1 MAEVKDRM
9 SDLDQPSS
17 HEIRDN
23 IRRTRAQ
30 MDKTVDAIEEK
41 LSPAELVHEAW
52 GLFRGGSGSSVNRVV
67 RIAKQ
72 HPMPT
77 AIIGLGLA
85 WMVYESAGGG
95 QRHAGP
101 VRYAPMPEP
110 GHGLGE
116 RGAGTLDAARRGVAA
131 AGRRA
136 TETAG
141 AAVDQ
146 AADLA
151 GQARDMASDVAGTV
165 RDRASEL
172 GRQASEL
179 GGQARQGA
187 QDVRVGFWQTV
198 EEQPLVVGVATLA
211 AGLIAGL
218 LLPATP
224 RENELMGKARD
235 TLLDEV
241 KGLGAEALKTGQ
253 RVASAAADSLKQS
266 VDAQGVSVE
275 AVADT
280 LRAVGRDV
288 AETVRTEA
296 STVMADAKADA
307 KADQPAPPRQENAPS
322 QQTPQRP
329 QAPAPPQQSSQPQQH
344 PQPQQTSQPQP
355 PRHRAA

>member
-1 MAEVKDRM
+1 MAQVKDRM
-9 SDLDQPSS
+9 SDDEERTAR
-17 HEIRDN
+17 EIRDD

-30 MDKTVDAIEEK
+30 MDATVDAIEDK
-41 LSPAELVHEAW
+41 LSPGELVHEAW
-52 GLFRGGSGSSVNRVV
+52 GLFRGGSGSSVNRVW

-77 AIIGLGLA
+77 AILGVGIA
-85 WMVYESAGGG
+85 WMAYESASDG
-95 QRHAGP
+95 QPHADR
-101 VRYAPMPEP
+101 VRYATAPEP
-110 GHGLGE
+110 GYGE
-116 RGAGTLDAARRGVAA
+116 RGEGAFDSARGGMAAT
-131 AGRRA
+131 GRRA
-136 TETAG
+136 SEAAG

-151 GQARDMASDVAGTV
+151 GQARDVASDVAGQARDMASEAAGAV

-179 GGQARQGA
+179 GSQARQSA
-187 QDVRVGFWQTV
+187 RDMRVGFWQTV
-198 EEQPLVVGVATLA
+198 EEQPLVVGIATLA

-224 RENELMGKARD
+224 RENEMMGKARD

-266 VDAQGVSVE
+266 VDEHGVNVQ

-288 AETVRTEA
+288 VETVKNEA
-296 STVMADAKADA
+296 GAATKPDARPE
-307 KADQPAPPRQENAPS
+307 QSERRQEAAQS
-322 QQTPQRP
+322 QQTGQRQTPQSE
-329 QAPAPPQQSSQPQQH
+329 QQQPPQPPQSQPQ
-344 PQPQQTSQPQP
+344 
-355 PRHRAA
+355 RHRAA

>member
-1 MAEVKDRM
+1 MAEVKDRI
-9 SDLDQPSS
+9 SDDDERTAR
-17 HEIRDN
+17 EIRDD

-30 MDKTVDAIEEK
+30 MDATVDAIEER
-41 LSPAELVHEAW
+41 LSPAELAHEAW
-52 GLFRGGSGSSVNRVV
+52 GLFRGGSGSSVNRVW
-67 RIAKQ
+67 RIARQ

-77 AIIGLGLA
+77 AIIGVGLA
-85 WMVYESAGGG
+85 WMVYESASGG
-95 QRHAGP
+95 QAPAGRA
-101 VRYAPMPEP
+101 RYAPEP
-110 GHGLGE
+110 GYGRGE
-116 RGAGTLDAARRGVAA
+116 RGDGTFDSARRGVAE

-136 TETAG
+136 SEAAG

-146 AADLA
+146 AADVAGHAREKASDIA
-151 GQARDMASDVAGTV
+151 GQAREMATDAAGAV

-179 GGQARQGA
+179 GSQARQSA
-187 QDVRVGFWQTV
+187 HDVRVGFWQTV

-235 TLLDEV
+235 TLVDEM

-253 RVASAAADSLKQS
+253 RVASAAADRLKQS
-266 VDAQGVSVE
+266 VDAQDVNVQ

-288 AETVRTEA
+288 VETVKNEA
-296 STVMADAKADA
+296 GAVTKPDAKRQ
-307 KADQPAPPRQENAPS
+307 QPLQPQEGQCEPTSQEIPPSP
-322 QQTPQRP
+322 QTPQ
-329 QAPAPPQQSSQPQQH
+329 S
-344 PQPQQTSQPQP
+344 QP